1 MTVMPDGE
9 QSAGTIINVQ
19 TEILTSPMTVSSLE
33 NYIFN
38 YVPDIKIYIEIL
50 FAVIAAFLIG
60 QILKLTVR
68 H

>member
-9 QSAGTIINVQ
+9 QSTGTTINIQ